1 MANFSD
7 PDHMPDFLDEV
18 LDAASNETR
27 ALCGD
32 NPECIFDATE
42 TGNMEIGLETLQ
54 TNQENVNDQTVAC
67 KYGNI
72 FNLTLGRKWST
83 YTLRLLSCKSQVRHA
98 KLI

>member
-1 MANFSD
+1 MANFSY
-7 PDHMPDFLDEV
+7 PNHMPAFLDEV

-54 TNQENVNDQTVAC
+54 TNQENNNNQMIAC
-67 KYGNI
+67 K
-72 FNLTLGRKWST
+72 F
-83 YTLRLLSCKSQVRHA
+83 
-98 KLI
+98 

>member
-7 PDHMPDFLDEV
+7 PDHVPDFLDEV
-18 LDAASNETR
+18 LGAASNETR

-54 TNQENVNDQTVAC
+54 TNQENNDNQMIAC
-67 KYGNI
+67 KFLIMIKTCLDSG
-72 FNLTLGRKWST
+72 FSFHTLMLKVVYS
-83 YTLRLLSCKSQVRHA
+83 L
-98 KLI
+98 